1 MNPTLMR
8 LLLQEKPAKIYGV
21 SWGKGSGPVLT
32 RTGDSV
38 GMVGAAG
45 VGTALARND
54 FDSAEIFREIHEVTD
69 TLGNIFMRIPKFY
82 IRKVDIA
89 NFKSWEVSKCQYPGF
104 YLPWCFWDFTNQREL
119 PHYDHGKHKAT
130 LSGDNKLESKPGG
143 YPLIN
148 RHIVDFRTL
157 ARNNNTGGLLGYQQL
172 DIHVVDLLQT
182 LFYVEFA
189 TLNSQSIMQGY
200 TTGQYSATHVAVATE
215 AGINR
220 IVVANAFADLYQVG
234 QAITVGTSL
243 GGNQIF
249 YGRNITAIDVYDV
262 NNKAI
267 SFDGA
272 PVNITA
278 GNILYNTGWKNGFS
292 NAIAA
297 SSGSLV
303 SNSDGKYPCVY
314 RGIESPWGDVW
325 QFVDG
330 VNINERQVWVTENAE
345 SYASNVFA
353 HPYKQLGYVNHTADG
368 YVSAMGYDV
377 NNLYAA
383 FPTAIAGGAS
393 NAFYSDYYYYQ
404 ATGQRIALVG
414 GGWYNGASAGVSCWS
429 LSPSSGSADVYIGG
443 RLLKKPL

>member
-368 YVSAMGYDV
+368 YVSAMGYDA
-377 NNLYAA
+377 NYPYAA
-383 FPTAIAGGAS
+383 LPTAIAGGAA
-393 NAFYSDYYYYQ
+393 NTFYSDCYYQ
-404 ATGQRIALVG
+404 TTGQRIARVG
-414 GGWYNGASAGVSCWS
+414 GSWAYGAGAGVSYWG
-429 LSPSSGSADVYIGG
+429 LARSSGAASVSLGG
-443 RLLKKPL
+443 RLVKKAL